1 MAHDDLSR
9 WCELDPNLL
18 QTDENAWA
26 IKSTEPVSYPTDGLS
41 ELAELEEY
49 SYWFNHR
56 NAIIGSVVARFRP
69 SGTIFDIGG
78 GNGYVSLGLVSSG
91 YPSVVVEPDL
101 SGIAVASARGL
112 PTIRAGLSD
121 LELPDNSV
129 PAFGMFDVLEH
140 IEAEREVLSRLVGA
154 LQPGGMAYISVPAL
168 SWLWSSEDEEAGHF
182 RRYTR
187 KSLAAVMRGSGLEP
201 LYSSYFFRA
210 LVPAVFAVRTMPSLL
225 RLPVRKV
232 DRTGEHTLPAN
243 LVGRQITR
251 SFQEELARLAG
262 GQTVAIG
269 TSVIAVGRKI

>member
-9 WCELDPNLL
+9 WCARDPNLL
-18 QTDENAWA
+18 QTAENAWA
-26 IKSTEPVSYPTDGLS
+26 IKSTKPVSYPTDGLS
-41 ELAELEEY
+41 ELAELEDH
-49 SYWFNHR
+49 SYWFKHR
-56 NAIIGSVVARFRP
+56 NAIISSVVARFAP

-78 GNGYVSLGLVSSG
+78 GNGYVSLGLVGSG

-101 SGIAVASARGL
+101 SGTAVASARGL

-154 LQPGGMAYISVPAL
+154 LQPRGMAYISVPAL

-187 KSLAAVMRGSGLEP
+187 KSLTAAMRASGLEP

-225 RLPVRKV
+225 RLPLRKV
-232 DRTGEHTLPAN
+232 DRTREHTLPAN
-243 LVGRQITR
+243 LAGRQIAR
-251 SFQEELARLAG
+251 SFQEELARVAG
-262 GQTVAIG
+262 GQTVAVG